1 MKLELYIRSSFLV
14 EVELNPPVKDKY
26 LSFQANYEIR
36 EQYVNMMIEAIKIK
50 YQRAIENS
58 KWEIFLVIEEPVLE
72 PQIILN

>member
-1 MKLELYIRSSFLV
+1 MS
-14 EVELNPPVKDKY
+14 VELTPPEKEDWMDLKNPEDFEIYCKGREYYVKIMTRGFLK
-26 LSFQANYEIR
+26 
-36 EQYVNMMIEAIKIK
+36 K